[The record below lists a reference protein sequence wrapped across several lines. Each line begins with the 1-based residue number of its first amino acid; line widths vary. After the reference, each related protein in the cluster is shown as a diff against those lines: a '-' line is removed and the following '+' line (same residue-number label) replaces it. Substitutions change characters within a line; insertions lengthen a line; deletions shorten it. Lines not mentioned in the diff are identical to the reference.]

1 MTESSPSRRDFLHGL
16 SGAGALLGLSRIA
29 PAFGQEPAQGAPA
42 QAPSGQDEPAIEH
55 RRFGKTDMRVALL
68 GFGGAEIGYE
78 GVEQAG
84 VDKLLGAAL
93 DAGLNVLDTAECYA
107 DSEEKIGA
115 AVGHRRKD
123 YYLFT
128 KCGHATPEGV
138 PGGDWGR
145 AAITASLERSLKR
158 LRTDA
163 VDLLQLH
170 SCSLEELQK
179 GECIEALE
187 ALKKAGKTRYVGYS
201 GDSRTALFAIESGRF
216 DALQTSISIAD
227 QECLELTLP
236 LARKKEMGVIAKRPI
251 ANAAW
256 RYDELPENG
265 YHQEY
270 WRRLQ
275 ALAYDF
281 ATGAARARQDA
292 DGAAGVALR
301 FTAMQPGVHV
311 LIVGTTKP
319 ERWKQNAEL
328 LRAGPLP
335 QELEASI
342 RERWKAVATKEWIG
356 QT

>member
-1 MTESSPSRRDFLHGL
+1 MHPRRSSRREFLHGVA
-16 SGAGALLGLSRIA
+16 GAGALLRVAKFA
-29 PAFGQEPAQGAPA
+29 PGFGQEPAQGAPVPGSPA
-42 QAPSGQDEPAIEH
+42 QDPPAIEH
-55 RRFGKTDMRVALL
+55 RRFGKTDLRVALL

-84 VDKLLGAAL
+84 VDKLLGSAL
-93 DAGLNVLDTAECYA
+93 DAGLNVVDTAECYV
-107 DSEEKIGA
+107 DSEAKIGA

-123 YYLFT
+123 FYLFT

-138 PGGDWGR
+138 SGSAWGK
-145 AAITASLERSLKR
+145 AAITASLERSLRNLK
-158 LRTDA
+158 TDA

-170 SCSLEELQK
+170 SCSLEELKK

-187 ALKKAGKTRYVGYS
+187 ALKQAGKTRYIGYS
-201 GDSRTALFAIESGRF
+201 GDSRAALVAIESGRF
-216 DALQTSISIAD
+216 DALQTSINVAD

-236 LARKKEMGVIAKRPI
+236 LARKREMGVIAKRPI
-251 ANAAW
+251 ANVAW
-256 RYDELPENG
+256 RHDELPENG

-275 ALAYDF
+275 ALSYDF

-335 QELEASI
+335 QEVETSI
-342 RERWKAVATKEWIG
+342 RARWKATAKEDWIG